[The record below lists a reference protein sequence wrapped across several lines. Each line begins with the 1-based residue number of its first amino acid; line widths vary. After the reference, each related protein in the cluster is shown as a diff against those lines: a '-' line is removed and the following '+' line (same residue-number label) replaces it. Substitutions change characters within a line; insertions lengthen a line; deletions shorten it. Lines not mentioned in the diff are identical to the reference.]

1 MALAALYCLKS
12 ALEQLALMTE
22 DGMMAVSM
30 QHVGGNFAVVS
41 EGPSLEVMSDAKHV
55 RQYSWPHLS
64 ETRPRSGW
72 LSVQARQSR
81 RSSWGTAPFRKLKM
95 RLRNDVSCVVV
106 ACVEGC
112 AGGSIGGCFRNSF
125 RDGSATPRRSQY
137 AVALAMT
144 DGCFCA
150 AALMVVV

>member
-1 MALAALYCLKS
+1 MAWSL
-12 ALEQLALMTE
+12 
-22 DGMMAVSM
+22 

-41 EGPSLEVMSDAKHV
+41 EGPSLEVMSAAKQV

-64 ETRPRSGW
+64 ETSPRSGW

-81 RSSWGTAPFRKLKM
+81 HSSWGTAPFRNCKI
-95 RLRNDVSCVVV
+95 RLRNDVSDVVD

-112 AGGSIGGCFRNSF
+112 AGGSVGGCLRNSL

-137 AVALAMT
+137 AVALTMI
-144 DGCFCA
+144 DDCFSSV
-150 AALMVVV
+150 ALMLLVVVESGLNFIRGPPSTSIT